1 MRFTRPVW
9 LTHSGDKKDF
19 EIYSCHVSPDGSR
32 LATAG
37 GGDGLSFLELCRE
50 LIIVIH
56 RWSCANMVYRGH
68 L

>member
-19 EIYSCHVSPDGSR
+19 EVYSCHVSPDGSR

-37 GGDGLSFLELCRE
+37 GGGGYYSPELC
-50 LIIVIH
+50 
-56 RWSCANMVYRGH
+56 
-68 L
+68 